1 VHETFKCPYIEPKPI
16 FRIVTISP
24 TTTSTERT
32 EVLHGTENVISE
44 ELQFFARAKSCID
57 TCMEHTRPSL
67 AIGIEPIKR
76 SLVEARN
83 RDVRLRYLTEITSE
97 NVSYCKELMSTV
109 HELRH
114 LDGIKGNFMISESE
128 YLAPATSQLEKKIA
142 SLIIYSSVK
151 EIVEHQQYVFE
162 TLWNKS
168 ISAERRIIELD
179 RGISTHYETKII
191 DNPDEIVRQIGL
203 LTANSNELS
212 TCLTSGGMQYSY
224 NNFFEIKQKLLEKQR
239 QGKHEGLRYVTNI
252 GRDNSKLA
260 KIFLDAGI
268 SIRHVRNLPPVSF
281 GVSDKGIA
289 ATIEKMEGGKMVQ
302 SLLLSNETAY
312 VNHFYSIFEELW
324 KNGVDA
330 NDRIKDIEAGADLAD
345 IDVIQSSSRA
355 RELYLNLLRSAEK
368 EILIVFATTAA
379 LIRQEKM
386 GVIRLCK
393 EAANERNVHVRILM
407 PADKSTEQIVQDLR
421 QNYPEYTGIRHI
433 EATSSTKATILL
445 VDRKVSLV
453 MELRDD
459 SKQTF
464 DEAIGLSTYSNSRS
478 GVLSYVSIFESL
490 WMQTE
495 LYEQVKE
502 TNERLKLHDKLRE
515 DFVNIAAHELRTPI
529 QPIIGLAGVL
539 SSKIDD
545 AHEKEIL
552 DVIIRNARKLQCLSE
567 NILDI
572 TRIES
577 QTLYLKKERFNLK
590 EMISDVILDAGNR
603 LLKEEGRDDNVQLK
617 LMDSPEVWE
626 DTLIEA
632 DKSRVSQVISNL
644 LNNAIRFTKEGTIE
658 VGVERR
664 GDDSI
669 LVRVKDTG
677 IGIDPDIF
685 PRLFTK
691 FATKSHAG
699 IGLGLFISKSIIEA
713 HGGAI
718 WAENNKNINGA
729 TFTFSLPLLR

>member
-1 VHETFKCPYIEPKPI
+1 MSLYISVSH
-16 FRIVTISP
+16 FSIVTILPAASAE
-24 TTTSTERT
+24 TTKI
-32 EVLHGTENVISE
+32 LYGAENIIDE
-44 ELQFFARAKSCID
+44 ELRFFSKAISRID
-57 TCMEHTRPSL
+57 TCMDYTRPSL
-67 AIGIEPIKR
+67 AIGIESIKR
-76 SLVEARN
+76 SFIEAKN
-83 RDVRLRYLTEITSE
+83 RGVRLRYLTEIT
-97 NVSYCKELMSTV
+97 NANISYCKELMSTV
-109 HELRH
+109 NELRH
-114 LDGIKGNFMISESE
+114 LDGIKGNFMISERE
-128 YLAPATSQLEKKIA
+128 YLAPATSHEQSRPA
-142 SLIIYSSVK
+142 SLIIYSTVK

-168 ISAERRIIELD
+168 ISADKRIRELD
-179 RGISTHYETKII
+179 QGISTHYETKII
-191 DNPDEIVRQIGL
+191 EDPDEIVRQIGL

-224 NNFFEIKQKLLEKQR
+224 NHFFETKQKLLERQK
-239 QGKHEGLRYVTNI
+239 QGKHKGVRYI
-252 GRDNSKLA
+252 SSIDKDNAKLA

-268 SIRHVRNLPPVSF
+268 HIRHVKNLPPVSF
-281 GVSDKGIA
+281 GVSDKEIA

-302 SLLLSNETAY
+302 SLLLSNEPAY
-312 VNHFYSIFEELW
+312 VSHFYSIFEELW
-324 KNGVDA
+324 KSGIDA

-345 IDVIQSSSRA
+345 IEVIQRSSRA

-368 EILIVFATTAA
+368 EILIVFATTSAF
-379 LIRQEKM
+379 IRQEKM
-386 GVIRLCK
+386 GVIRSCK

-407 PADKSTEQIVQDLR
+407 PADKSTEQAVQDLR
-421 QNYPEYTGIRHI
+421 QNYPEYVDIRHI

-478 GVLSYVSIFESL
+478 GVLSYVSIFENL

-539 SSKIDD
+539 SSKIDNV
-545 AHEKEIL
+545 HERELI
-552 DVIIRNARKLQCLSE
+552 DIIIRNARKLESLSE

-577 QTLYLKKERFNLK
+577 QTLYLKKERFDLK
-590 EMISDVILDAGNR
+590 EIISDVILDAGNR
-603 LLKEEGRDDNVQLK
+603 HLREEGRDDDVQLK
-617 LMDSPEVWE
+617 LMDSSEVWE
-626 DTLIEA
+626 DALIEA
-632 DKSRVSQVISNL
+632 DKSRISQVISNL
-644 LNNAIRFTKEGTIE
+644 LNNAIRFTKVGTIE

-664 GDDSI
+664 GDGSI
-669 LVRVKDTG
+669 LVRVRDTG
-677 IGIDPDIF
+677 IGIDADIF

-718 WAENNKNINGA
+718 WAENNKDSNGA
-729 TFTFSLPLLR
+729 TFTFSLPSLR